1 VISPT
6 TSPQYYGGS
15 PSAPAGAT
23 QKKTLDKDAFLTLL
37 VAQLKHQDP
46 TNPMQSY
53 ELASQL
59 AQFSSVEQLSNLNKA
74 MDTQTQ
80 ASQMAMLVNQSSL
93 SASLIGRRI
102 EAVGDQVVVPGTG
115 SAQVH
120 VHVGGAG
127 GKATLTLKDGSGNAI
142 ATRDLGP
149 LAPGDQTLSLPSD
162 LPPGTWHY
170 TLEVTDANKAAV
182 DVTTYTSGV
191 VTAVEF
197 KSGEIVLQ
205 AGSLEIALSD
215 LVRIEP
221 STTATTPPATTPTP
235 PAARP
240 GERGPLGGPSPVGG
254 LLGALRTLSPF

>member
-1 VISPT
+1 MISPT

-15 PSAPAGAT
+15 TPATTGAAP
-23 QKKTLDKDAFLTLL
+23 KKSLDKDAFLTLL

-59 AQFSSVEQLSNLNKA
+59 AQFSSVEQLNNLNKS
-74 MDTQTQ
+74 MDTQAQ
-80 ASQMAMLVNQSSL
+80 ASQMAMLISQSSL

-102 EAVGDQVVVPGTG
+102 EAVGDQVVVPTSG
-115 SAQVH
+115 SAQVRI
-120 VHVGGAG
+120 HVGGAG
-127 GKATLTLKDGSGNAI
+127 GAAKLTLKDNSGNVI

-149 LAPGDQTLSLPSD
+149 VPPGDQTLALPND
-162 LPPGTWHY
+162 LPQGTWHY
-170 TLEVTDANKAAV
+170 SLEVTDTNKASV

-197 KSGEIVLQ
+197 KNGEIVLQ
-205 AGSLEIALSD
+205 AGGLEIALSD

-221 STTATTPPATTPTP
+221 ASSVTTGTTGTSTTPAPK
-235 PAARP
+235 P
-240 GERGPLGGPSPVGG
+240 GEHGPLGGPSPVGEI
-254 LLGALRTLSPF
+254 LGALRALSPF